1 MVQNRSSD
9 SKYGTNKSSGT
20 SVTSGNHNH
29 HQKSKHPQQG
39 HHSNGGAHESVSNR
53 KPPVHPSLQQTNRN
67 FIAPVHSSNNRLYN
81 NMVFHNNQ
89 YTFSLNRD
97 GGDGCGFLEAT
108 RPLSAASL
116 YGGDGGKVSRG
127 TKSDIGVPCRR
138 PQSSS
143 SSSAATSSKRDHNSS
158 SNRSHI
164 PSVKSD
170 FLLSYLNNSAYHISS
185 GVSASTD
192 YLENYKT
199 NEQIHQ
205 QQQQRLFSANSSSK
219 LECKS
224 SRGPYGHL
232 QSKYQ
237 QQQQQQHHT
246 SSERMKQRNHANY
259 NASVANANIVGPL
272 LYLDY
277 VDRTMS
283 GPQTPPRNQTTMQ
296 SVSRSYNN
304 VNGACPTHNAHLK
317 WAFFEYF
324 LIILFDRTRLPIA
337 CAFLFYR
344 FTMLVS

>member
-1 MVQNRSSD
+1 
-9 SKYGTNKSSGT
+9 
-20 SVTSGNHNH
+20 
-29 HQKSKHPQQG
+29 
-39 HHSNGGAHESVSNR
+39 
-53 KPPVHPSLQQTNRN
+53 
-67 FIAPVHSSNNRLYN
+67 
-81 NMVFHNNQ
+81 MVFHNNQ

-143 SSSAATSSKRDHNSS
+143 SSSAATSSKRGHHST
-158 SNRSHI
+158 RSHI

-205 QQQQRLFSANSSSK
+205 QQQQQRLFSANSSSK

-232 QSKYQ
+232 QSKYH
-237 QQQQQQHHT
+237 QQQQQQHHHT
-246 SSERMKQRNHANY
+246 SERIKQRNHANY

-304 VNGACPTHNAHLK
+304 VNGACPTHYAHLK
-317 WAFFEYF
+317 WAYIKWFCLFC
-324 LIILFDRTRLPIA
+324 LIEHVCLSHVHF
-337 CAFLFYR
+337 FYR
-344 FTMLVS
+344 FSMCISMIFILFPVIAWVLLVAWRSITVFQIMFSFDSTVTHGVGIKDRYLLPPWDPVFRLLYFTVFQIAIVTYGFHICFLAARHWY